1 MVGLTE
7 ETNPFDGI
15 GDGVIE
21 GAVVAIELAMRLAA
35 AVDEAVAALNGLAC
49 LAAPSSGSECLHI
62 SPAFLSTLA
71 RAGDSQLYP

>member
-1 MVGLTE
+1 
-7 ETNPFDGI
+7 
-15 GDGVIE
+15 
-21 GAVVAIELAMRLAA
+21 
-35 AVDEAVAALNGLAC
+35 LAC